1 MMVIRLQNRQRRDK
15 DCSDIL
21 LTLVNIQKEKLFNIS
36 MNNILTL
43 DGMEKEATQKV
54 RNDLNYLL
62 DYCTELKTINAK
74 LERP

>member
-1 MMVIRLQNRQRRDK
+1 MVIRLQNRQRRDK

-43 DGMEKEATQKV
+43 DGMEKRQ
-54 RNDLNYLL
+54 
-62 DYCTELKTINAK
+62 LKK
-74 LERP
+74 LEMI